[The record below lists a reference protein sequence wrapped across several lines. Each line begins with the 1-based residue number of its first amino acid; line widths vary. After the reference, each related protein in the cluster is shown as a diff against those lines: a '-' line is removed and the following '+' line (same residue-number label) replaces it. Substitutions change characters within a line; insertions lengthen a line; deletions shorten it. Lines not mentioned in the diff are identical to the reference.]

1 MESGYGTPPPEYD
14 PQQPGYG
21 QDPDE
26 RPPMDSRAKI
36 AIIALTALAIGLGVA
51 LGVVASD
58 PPTEK
63 IAVTQTSTTTKTVR
77 PTTSTTTT
85 LTTTTETTTTTRT
98 TETETTTVTEP
109 PETSTVTETVTGP

>member
-1 MESGYGTPPPEYD
+1 MDDTGYEPQYEPE
-14 PQQPGYG
+14 
-21 QDPDE
+21 PDE
-26 RPPMDSRAKI
+26 RPPMDQRAKI

-63 IAVTQTSTTTKTVR
+63 IVVTQTETKTTTVKPTTTTV
-77 PTTSTTTT
+77 TTST
-85 LTTTTETTTTTRT
+85 LETTTTTT
-98 TETETTTVTEP
+98 TTTDETTTSTVTSP